1 MNFLLDPGIAIY
13 MALAVALVV
22 WIGVFIF
29 LWRIDRQ
36 AQELRRR
43 IDLPPTEQRD
53 GPRATIEARGTTAS
67 TVTTSE

>member
-1 MNFLLDPGIAIY
+1 MNFLLNPGVAIY

-22 WIGVFIF
+22 WIGVFLV

-43 IDLPPTEQRD
+43 LDLPPTERPEA
-53 GPRATIEARGTTAS
+53 PRATIETRANKGS